1 LRPDR
6 RDVHEDGSISIRDNG
21 RGIPVD
27 AHPQYKIPGVEMV
40 LTTLHSGGKYGQ
52 GGYKFYGGT
61 GIAVGMATNMP
72 PHNLG
77 EIIDGIAALIR
88 VLSKTDENRE
98 DTTWTQ
104 PGYVFFATR
113 QDSSGRRVLD
123 DHQRGGGVV
132 TNRPLQIAIVPG
144 ARISW
149 FASNNVPYQ
158 VQWAADSNPDTAWNN
173 LGGLTIG
180 NGSSNAVFDA
190 AGPPHNVYRVLS
202 IQ

>member
-1 LRPDR
+1 
-6 RDVHEDGSISIRDNG
+6 
-21 RGIPVD
+21 
-27 AHPQYKIPGVEMV
+27 
-40 LTTLHSGGKYGQ
+40 
-52 GGYKFYGGT
+52 
-61 GIAVGMATNMP
+61 
-72 PHNLG
+72 
-77 EIIDGIAALIR
+77 
-88 VLSKTDENRE
+88 
-98 DTTWTQ
+98 
-104 PGYVFFATR
+104 
-113 QDSSGRRVLD
+113 
-123 DHQRGGGVV
+123 VV